1 MIVHSL
7 AAALSM
13 MTIASELS
21 QTPLEK
27 LNFALQHIGGSP
39 GQLGYEA
46 KREGFDY
53 RRHLRRAIDGK
64 EAAFAALFDFTLD
77 GQLTGIAAR
86 QHSENLYN
94 LLRYRGDDFFSGV
107 LRTRRPEVQRRVV
120 SWLDSQLNPV
130 WQPKTY
136 PKTFRLGRVRDK
148 SEDWTALSLT
158 ARAPCRGA
166 AADCSPLERCAMN
179 RANAGRFPAL
189 VN

>member
-1 MIVHSL
+1 MIAHFL

-13 MTIASELS
+13 MTMASVLS
-21 QTPLEK
+21 ETPLEK
-27 LNFALQHIGGSP
+27 LNYALQHIGGSP
-39 GQLGYEA
+39 GQLGYQA

-86 QHSENLYN
+86 QHSDNLRN
-94 LLRYRGDDFFSGV
+94 LLRYWGDDFFSTV

-120 SWLDSQLNPV
+120 SWLDSQAYPG

-136 PKTFRLGRVRDK
+136 PKTFRLGAC
-148 SEDWTALSLT
+148 ALSLKV
-158 ARAPCRGA
+158 
-166 AADCSPLERCAMN
+166 DCAIVDS
-179 RANAGRFPAL
+179 AGTTQWCGRRWWR
-189 VN
+189 V